1 MSGSGECVGG
11 REEGRTEWRTMTI
24 KAKIM
29 ETDSVTGALNRT
41 GFFHKVRKMLESN
54 PEQDYAIAYFNIQ
67 RFKTVN
73 DLFGYEAGDALLKKV
88 AEILANCFLKPLAV
102 GRMEADRFTVFTRKC
117 DMDLERLPE
126 LLHRTYNKGELKLDL
141 YGKCGIYYIPRH
153 CSLSVS
159 DMCDRAKLAK
169 SSITNQFVQPYAVFN
184 EQMREDY
191 EQRSIALLHL
201 DDAIQNGEI
210 KVFYQPIYDAWT
222 GKVVL
227 AEALTRW
234 FSCEFGNISPA
245 KFIPIL
251 EESGYITKLDSYV
264 YQSVYGFLEKRQR
277 EGRRNVDIGVNLSRM
292 DLMDKHIMEK
302 ILNDVRTSELPR
314 GSISYELTESAY
326 AGVSEDG
333 NRFLAQMHA
342 AGAKLLVDDF
352 GSGVSSFSTIR
363 DYDFDILKLDM
374 GFVQKIGL
382 NRKNN
387 NIIISLIELAHRLD
401 LKVIAEGV
409 ETKEQADFL
418 KNYGCDYFQGYYFAK
433 PMPQEEFEAL
443 LDK

>member
-11 REEGRTEWRTMTI
+11 CKEDRTAWRMMTI

-88 AEILANCFLKPLAV
+88 AEILATCFLKPLAV
-102 GRMEADRFTVFTRKC
+102 GRMEADRFTVFTRKS

-264 YQSVYGFLEKRQR
+264 YQSVYGFLEKR
-277 EGRRNVDIGVNLSRM
+277 
-292 DLMDKHIMEK
+292 
-302 ILNDVRTSELPR
+302 
-314 GSISYELTESAY
+314 
-326 AGVSEDG
+326 
-333 NRFLAQMHA
+333 
-342 AGAKLLVDDF
+342 
-352 GSGVSSFSTIR
+352 
-363 DYDFDILKLDM
+363 
-374 GFVQKIGL
+374 
-382 NRKNN
+382 
-387 NIIISLIELAHRLD
+387 
-401 LKVIAEGV
+401 
-409 ETKEQADFL
+409 
-418 KNYGCDYFQGYYFAK
+418 
-433 PMPQEEFEAL
+433 
-443 LDK
+443 

>member
-1 MSGSGECVGG
+1 MIRKTVRNRIIVGAI
-11 REEGRTEWRTMTI
+11 MTI
-24 KAKIM
+24 KTKIM

-41 GFFHKVRKMLESN
+41 GFFHKVRKIMEAN

-73 DLFGYEAGDALLKKV
+73 DLFGYRAGDALLKRV
-88 AEILANCFLKPLAV
+88 AEILSTCFLNPLAV
-102 GRMEADRFTVFTRKC
+102 GRLEADRFTVFTKKK

-126 LLHRTYNKGELKLDL
+126 LLHRTYTKGELKLEL
-141 YGKCGIYYIPRH
+141 YGKCGVFFVPRH
-153 CSLSVS
+153 TSLSVS
-159 DMCDRAKLAK
+159 EMCDRAKIAK
-169 SSITNQFVQPYAVFN
+169 SNISNQFVQPYAVFN
-184 EQMREDY
+184 EQMRVDY

-201 DDAIQNGEI
+201 DDAMRNGEI
-210 KVFYQPIYDAWT
+210 QVYYQPIYDAWT
-222 GKVVL
+222 GEIAL

-234 FSCEFGNISPA
+234 FSREFGSISPA

-251 EESGYITKLDSYV
+251 EESGYITKLDYHV
-264 YQSVYGFLEKRQR
+264 YQTVRKLIEKRQK
-277 EGRRNVDIGVNLSRM
+277 EGKRNVDIGVNLSRM
-292 DLMDKHIMEK
+292 DLMDKNIMDT
-302 ILNDVRTSELPR
+302 ILNDAKSEAFPL

-326 AGVSEDG
+326 AGISEDG
-333 NRFLAQMHA
+333 NKFLTQMHA
-342 AGAKLLVDDF
+342 EGTKLLVDDF

-418 KNYGCDYFQGYYFAK
+418 RNYGCDYFQGFYFSK
-433 PMPQEEFEAL
+433 PLPQEEFEAL

>member
-1 MSGSGECVGG
+1 
-11 REEGRTEWRTMTI
+11 
-24 KAKIM
+24 
-29 ETDSVTGALNRT
+29 
-41 GFFHKVRKMLESN
+41 
-54 PEQDYAIAYFNIQ
+54 
-67 RFKTVN
+67 
-73 DLFGYEAGDALLKKV
+73 
-88 AEILANCFLKPLAV
+88 
-102 GRMEADRFTVFTRKC
+102 
-117 DMDLERLPE
+117 
-126 LLHRTYNKGELKLDL
+126 
-141 YGKCGIYYIPRH
+141 
-153 CSLSVS
+153 
-159 DMCDRAKLAK
+159 
-169 SSITNQFVQPYAVFN
+169 
-184 EQMREDY
+184 MREDY

-314 GSISYELTESAY
+314 GSISYELTEPAY
-326 AGVSEDG
+326 AGVFEDG
-333 NRFLAQMHA
+333 NRFLTQMHA

-387 NIIISLIELAHRLD
+387 NIIISLIELAHRLV

>member
-1 MSGSGECVGG
+1 
-11 REEGRTEWRTMTI
+11 MTI

-41 GFFHKVRKMLESN
+41 GFFHKVRKVLDGN

-73 DLFGYEAGDALLKKV
+73 DLFGYVAGDALLKRV
-88 AEILANCFLKPLAV
+88 AEILSTCFLNPLAV
-102 GRMEADRFTVFTRKC
+102 GRIEADRFVVLTKKA
-117 DMDLERLPE
+117 DMDLKRLPE
-126 LLHRTYNKGELKLDL
+126 LLHRTYTKGELKLDL
-141 YGKCGIYYIPRH
+141 YGKCGVYFIPRH
-153 CSLSVS
+153 SSLSVS
-159 DMCDRAKLAK
+159 EMCDRAKIAK
-169 SSITNQFVQPYAVFN
+169 SNISNQFVQPYAVFN

-201 DDAIQNGEI
+201 DDAIKNGEI
-210 KVFYQPIYDAWT
+210 QVYYQPIYDAWT
-222 GKVVL
+222 GEIAL

-234 FSCEFGNISPA
+234 FSCEFGSISPA
-245 KFIPIL
+245 KFIPTL
-251 EESGYITKLDSYV
+251 EESGYITKLDYHV
-264 YQSVYGFLEKRQR
+264 YQTVYKLIEKRQK
-277 EGRRNVDIGVNLSRM
+277 EGKRIVDIGVNLSRM
-292 DLMDKHIMEK
+292 DLMDKQIMDK
-302 ILNDVRTSELPR
+302 ILGDVKSSDLPN

-326 AGVSEDG
+326 AGVSEEG
-333 NRFLAQMHA
+333 NNFLTQMHA
-342 AGAKLLVDDF
+342 EGTKLLVDDF

-382 NRKNN
+382 NKKNN

-443 LDK
+443 LDKKS

>member
-1 MSGSGECVGG
+1 
-11 REEGRTEWRTMTI
+11 MTI
-24 KAKIM
+24 KVKVM

-41 GFFHKVRKMLESN
+41 GFFHKVRKILEGN
-54 PEQDYAIAYFNIQ
+54 PEQDYAIAYFNVQ

-73 DLFGYEAGDALLKKV
+73 DLFGYAAGDALLKRV
-88 AEILANCFLKPLAV
+88 AEILSTCFLNPLAV
-102 GRMEADRFTVFTRKC
+102 GRLEADRFVVLTKKK

-126 LLHRTYNKGELKLDL
+126 ILRRTYTKGELKLDL
-141 YGKCGIYYIPRH
+141 YGKCGVYFIPRH
-153 CSLSVS
+153 TSLSVS
-159 DMCDRAKLAK
+159 EMCDRAKIAK
-169 SSITNQFVQPYAVFN
+169 SNISNQFVQPYAVFN

-210 KVFYQPIYDAWT
+210 QVYYQPIYDAWT
-222 GKVVL
+222 GEIVL

-234 FSCEFGNISPA
+234 FSCEFGSISPA

-264 YQSVYGFLEKRQR
+264 YQTVYSFLEKRR
-277 EGRRNVDIGVNLSRM
+277 EEGKKTVDVGVNLSRM
-292 DLMDKHIMEK
+292 DLMDKK
-302 ILNDVRTSELPR
+302 ILDKILGDVKSSELSR

-326 AGVSEDG
+326 AGVSEEG
-333 NRFLAQMHA
+333 NKFLTEMHA

-374 GFVQKIGL
+374 GFVRNIGL

-433 PMPQEEFEAL
+433 PMPQAEFEAL
-443 LDK
+443 LDKQN

>member
-1 MSGSGECVGG
+1 
-11 REEGRTEWRTMTI
+11 MTI
-24 KAKIM
+24 KTKIM
-29 ETDSVTGALNRT
+29 ETDSVTGVLNRT
-41 GFFHKVRKMLESN
+41 GFFHRVRKILDSN
-54 PEQDYAIAYFNIQ
+54 PEQDYALAYFNIQ

-73 DLFGYEAGDALLKKV
+73 DLFGYEAGDTMLKRAGEALTL
-88 AEILANCFLKPLAV
+88 CFLHPLAV
-102 GRMEADRFTVFTRKC
+102 GRLEADRFVVLTKKK

-126 LLHRTYNKGELKLDL
+126 LLHKTYTRGTLKLDI
-141 YGKCGIYYIPRH
+141 YGKCGVYYIPRR

-169 SSITNQFVQPYAVFN
+169 SNISNQFVQPYAVFN

-201 DDAIQNGEI
+201 EDALQNGEI
-210 KVFYQPIYDAWT
+210 KVYYQPIHDART
-222 GKVVL
+222 GKIVK
-227 AEALTRW
+227 AEALARW
-234 FSCEFGNISPA
+234 FSCEFGSISPA
-245 KFIPIL
+245 KFIPVL
-251 EESGYITKLDSYV
+251 EESGHITRLDSFV
-264 YQSVYGFLEKRQR
+264 YHSVYDMLKRR
-277 EGRRNVDIGVNLSRM
+277 RKEGRRNVDIGVNLSRM
-292 DLMDKHIMEK
+292 DLMDKNIMEM
-302 ILNDVRTSELPR
+302 ILNDVQTSELPR

-326 AGVSEDG
+326 ASVSNAG
-333 NRFLAQMHA
+333 NQFLSQMHE

-374 GFVQKIGL
+374 GFVRKIGL

-387 NIIISLIELAHRLD
+387 NIIISIIELAHRLD

-418 KNYGCDYFQGYYFAK
+418 KNYGCDYFQGYYFSK
-433 PMPQEEFEAL
+433 PMPLEEFEEL
-443 LDK
+443 VDKQS

>member
-1 MSGSGECVGG
+1 MSMK
-11 REEGRTEWRTMTI
+11 TKM
-24 KAKIM
+24 M

-41 GFFHKVRKMLESN
+41 GFFHRVRKFLESN
-54 PEQDYAIAYFNIQ
+54 PEQDYTIAYFNIQ

-73 DLFGYEAGDALLKKV
+73 DLFGYEEGDALLRR
-88 AEILANCFLKPLAV
+88 AANTLAVSFLNPLAV
-102 GRMEADRFTVFTRKC
+102 ARLEADRFVVLTKKK

-126 LLHRTYNKGELKLDL
+126 LLHGTYNKGAIKLDI
-141 YGKCGIYYIPRH
+141 YGKCGVYFIPRH

-169 SSITNQFVQPYAVFN
+169 STISNQFVQPYAVFS
-184 EQMREDY
+184 EQMRADY

-201 DDAIQNGEI
+201 EDALKSGEI
-210 KVFYQPIYDAWT
+210 KVYYQPIHDART
-222 GKVVL
+222 GKIVL

-234 FSCEFGNISPA
+234 FSCEFGSISPA
-245 KFIPIL
+245 KFIPVL
-251 EESGYITKLDSYV
+251 EESGYITRLDSFV
-264 YQSVYGFLEKRQR
+264 YHTVYELLEKRQK
-277 EGRRNVDIGVNLSRM
+277 EGKRNVDIDVNLSRM
-292 DLMDKHIMEK
+292 DLMDKNIMDS
-302 ILNDVRTSELPR
+302 ILNDVKTSELPR
-314 GSISYELTESAY
+314 GSISYEITESAY
-326 AGVSEDG
+326 AGISEAG
-333 NRFLAQMHA
+333 NRFLEEMHA

-374 GFVQKIGL
+374 GFVRNIGL

-418 KNYGCDYFQGYYFAK
+418 RENGCDYFQGYYFSR

-443 LDK
+443 LDEQ

>member
-1 MSGSGECVGG
+1 MS
-11 REEGRTEWRTMTI
+11 I
-24 KAKIM
+24 KTKIM
-29 ETDSVTGALNRT
+29 ETDSVTGVLNRT
-41 GFFHKVRKMLESN
+41 GFFHRVRKFLENN

-73 DLFGYEAGDALLKKV
+73 DLFGYEEGDALLRR
-88 AEILANCFLKPLAV
+88 AANTLTVSFLNPLAV
-102 GRMEADRFTVFTRKC
+102 ARLEADRFVVLTKKK
-117 DMDLERLPE
+117 DMNLERLPE
-126 LLHRTYNKGELKLDL
+126 LLHRTYNKGAIKLDI
-141 YGKCGIYYIPRH
+141 YGKCGVYFIPRH

-169 SSITNQFVQPYAVFN
+169 STISNQFVQPYAVFS
-184 EQMREDY
+184 EQMRADY

-201 DDAIQNGEI
+201 EDALKSGEI
-210 KVFYQPIYDAWT
+210 KVYYQPIHDART
-222 GKVVL
+222 GKIVL

-234 FSCEFGNISPA
+234 FSCEFGSISPA
-245 KFIPIL
+245 KFIPVL
-251 EESGYITKLDSYV
+251 EESGHITRLDSFV
-264 YQSVYGFLEKRQR
+264 YHTVYELLEKRQK
-277 EGRRNVDIGVNLSRM
+277 EGKRNVDIDVNLSRM
-292 DLMDKHIMEK
+292 DLMDKNIMES
-302 ILNDVRTSELPR
+302 ILNDVKTSELPR
-314 GSISYELTESAY
+314 GSISYEITESAY
-326 AGVSEDG
+326 AGVSEEG
-333 NRFLAQMHA
+333 KRFLEEMHA
-342 AGAKLLVDDF
+342 AGAMLLVDDF

-374 GFVQKIGL
+374 GFVRNIGL

-418 KNYGCDYFQGYYFAK
+418 REGGCDYFQGYYFSR

-443 LDK
+443 LDEQ

>member
-1 MSGSGECVGG
+1 
-11 REEGRTEWRTMTI
+11 MTI

-41 GFFHKVRKMLESN
+41 GFFHKVRKILEGN
-54 PEQDYAIAYFNIQ
+54 LEQDYAIAYFNIQ

-73 DLFGYEAGDALLKKV
+73 DLFGYETGDALLKRA
-88 AEILANCFLKPLAV
+88 AEILAVSFLKPLAV
-102 GRMEADRFTVFTRKC
+102 GRLEADRFTVFTKKK

-126 LLHRTYNKGELKLDL
+126 LLHRTYSRGELKLDL
-141 YGKCGIYYIPRH
+141 YGKCGVFFIPRH
-153 CSLSVS
+153 SSLSVS

-169 SSITNQFVQPYAVFN
+169 STITNQFVQPYAVFN
-184 EQMREDY
+184 EKMREDY
-191 EQRSIALLHL
+191 EQSSIALLHL
-201 DDAIQNGEI
+201 DDALGSGEI
-210 KVFYQPIYDAWT
+210 KVYYQPIHDAET
-222 GKVVL
+222 GKIVL

-234 FSCEFGNISPA
+234 FSCKFGSISPA
-245 KFIPIL
+245 KFVPIL

-264 YQSVYGFLEKRQR
+264 YQTVYKFLERRQK
-277 EGRRNVDIGVNLSRM
+277 EGKRNVDIGVNLSRM
-292 DLMDKHIMEK
+292 DLMDKNIMDK
-302 ILNDVRTSELPR
+302 ILNDVKTSELPR

-326 AGVSEDG
+326 AGVSENG
-333 NRFLAQMHA
+333 NRFLQQMHE

-418 KNYGCDYFQGYYFAK
+418 KNYGCDYFQGYYFSK
-433 PMPQEEFEAL
+433 PMPQEEFERL
-443 LDK
+443 LDQ

>member
-1 MSGSGECVGG
+1 MSMK
-11 REEGRTEWRTMTI
+11 TKM
-24 KAKIM
+24 M
-29 ETDSVTGALNRT
+29 ETDSVTEALNRT
-41 GFFHKVRKMLESN
+41 GFFHRVRKFLESN
-54 PEQDYAIAYFNIQ
+54 PEQDYTIAYFNIQ

-73 DLFGYEAGDALLKKV
+73 DLFGYEEGDALLRR
-88 AEILANCFLKPLAV
+88 AANTLAVSFLNPLAV
-102 GRMEADRFTVFTRKC
+102 ARLEADRFVVLTKKK

-126 LLHRTYNKGELKLDL
+126 LLHGTYNKGAIKLDI
-141 YGKCGIYYIPRH
+141 YGKCGVYFIPRH

-169 SSITNQFVQPYAVFN
+169 STISNQFVQPYAVFS
-184 EQMREDY
+184 EQMRADY

-201 DDAIQNGEI
+201 EDALKSGEI
-210 KVFYQPIYDAWT
+210 KVYYQPIHAART
-222 GKVVL
+222 GKIVL

-234 FSCEFGNISPA
+234 FSCEFGSISPA
-245 KFIPIL
+245 KFIPVL
-251 EESGYITKLDSYV
+251 EESGYITRLDSFV
-264 YQSVYGFLEKRQR
+264 YHTVYELLEKRQK
-277 EGRRNVDIGVNLSRM
+277 EGKRNVDIDVNLSRM
-292 DLMDKHIMEK
+292 DLMDKNIMDS
-302 ILNDVRTSELPR
+302 ILNDVKTSELPR
-314 GSISYELTESAY
+314 GSISYEITESAY
-326 AGVSEDG
+326 AGISQAG
-333 NRFLAQMHA
+333 NRFLEEMHA

-374 GFVQKIGL
+374 GFVRNIGL

-418 KNYGCDYFQGYYFAK
+418 RENGCDYFQGYYFSR
-433 PMPQEEFEAL
+433 PMLQEEFEAL
-443 LDK
+443 LDEQ

>member
-1 MSGSGECVGG
+1 
-11 REEGRTEWRTMTI
+11 MTI
-24 KAKIM
+24 KTKIM

-41 GFFHKVRKMLESN
+41 GFFHKVRKILEGN

-73 DLFGYEAGDALLKKV
+73 DLFGYEAGDALLKRA
-88 AEILANCFLKPLAV
+88 AEILAVSFLKPLAV
-102 GRMEADRFTVFTRKC
+102 GRLEADRFTVFTKKK

-126 LLHRTYNKGELKLDL
+126 LLHRTYSRGELKLDL
-141 YGKCGIYYIPRH
+141 YGKCGVFFIPRH
-153 CSLSVS
+153 SSLSVS

-169 SSITNQFVQPYAVFN
+169 STITNQFVQPYAVFN
-184 EQMREDY
+184 EKMREDY
-191 EQRSIALLHL
+191 EQSSIALLHL
-201 DDAIQNGEI
+201 DDALGSGEI
-210 KVFYQPIYDAWT
+210 KVYYQPIHDAET
-222 GKVVL
+222 GKIVL

-234 FSCEFGNISPA
+234 FSCEFGSISPA
-245 KFIPIL
+245 KFVPIL

-264 YQSVYGFLEKRQR
+264 YQTVYKFLERRQK
-277 EGRRNVDIGVNLSRM
+277 EGKRNVDIGVNLSRM
-292 DLMDKHIMEK
+292 DLMDKNIMDK
-302 ILNDVRTSELPR
+302 ILNDVKTSELPR

-326 AGVSEDG
+326 AGVSENG
-333 NRFLAQMHA
+333 KRFLQQMHE

-418 KNYGCDYFQGYYFAK
+418 KNYGCDYFQGYYFSK
-433 PMPQEEFEAL
+433 PMPQEEFERL
-443 LDK
+443 LDQ